1 MTWSLIMIKQLFRAS
16 VTTVSIFTF
25 LVGVSLPAVAN
36 NDEAIQSC
44 VQTIP
49 VRPSQN
55 ITGATLVGKV
65 QENEFSYY
73 LTSMKEVGN
82 EWWAVVRMDAKDNCD
97 VIFMDPT
104 GSGQGFESQDIPQS
118 VAIKLSESAD
128 EYIKSKQ

>member
-1 MTWSLIMIKQLFRAS
+1 MIKQLSR
-16 VTTVSIFTF
+16 VSITAISLCTF
-25 LVGVSLPAVAN
+25 LIGVSLPASAN
-36 NDEAIQSC
+36 TDEAIQSC

-82 EWWAVVRMDAKDNCD
+82 EWWAVVRMDDKDNCE
-97 VIFMDPT
+97 VVFMDPT
-104 GSGQGFESQDIPQS
+104 GSGQGFESRDIPQS
-118 VAIKLSESAD
+118 VAVKLSESAD
-128 EYIKSKQ
+128 EYKKSKQ